1 MTLLQKQR
9 KRKCKICF
17 NNRLRWIIIQLFAK
31 VSVDKGGE
39 TRRIEVNSY
48 YFQPHRESN
57 NLGFIIN
64 HTET

>member
-1 MTLLQKQR
+1 MDNK
-9 KRKCKICF
+9 
-17 NNRLRWIIIQLFAK
+17 QLFAK

-39 TRRIEVNSY
+39 TRRIEVNGY